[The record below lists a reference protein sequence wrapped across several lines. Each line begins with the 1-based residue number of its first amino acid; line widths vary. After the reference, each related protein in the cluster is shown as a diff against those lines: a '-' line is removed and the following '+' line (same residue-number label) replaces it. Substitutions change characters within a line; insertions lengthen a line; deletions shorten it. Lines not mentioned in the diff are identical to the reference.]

1 VTVVCNI
8 ESGKLL
14 EVIDSHKQ
22 EEIIEVLK
30 QQLLETKEQV
40 EEVSVDMWRGFL
52 KVVKVVF
59 PNAKTVIDRFH
70 VMQPVIKEL
79 NKIRQ
84 QAKITIKGCRFI
96 LLKNKID
103 LTEEQKIKLE
113 DILKKSKR
121 FRLAYNLKE
130 DFRNIFETCKTLEEG
145 HEQLQA

>member
-1 VTVVCNI
+1 VIVVCNI

-14 EVIDSHKQ
+14 EVINSHKQ
-22 EEIIEVLK
+22 EEIIEVVK
-30 QQLLETKEQV
+30 QQPLEIREQV
-40 EEVSVDMWRGFL
+40 EEVSVDMWGGFP
-52 KVVKVVF
+52 KVVKVIF

-103 LTEEQKIKLE
+103 LTEEQKV
-113 DILKKSKR
+113 KSV
-121 FRLAYNLKE
+121 RLMGL
-130 DFRNIFETCKTLEEG
+130 
-145 HEQLQA
+145 